1 MASRQST
8 VDYVLEQIAGAGN
21 VSARKM
27 FGEYGIYCDGRMVAL
42 VCDDLFYVKPT
53 VAGRGFAAGC
63 EEAPPYAGAKPCLLI
78 SEDRLEDPD
87 WVGELVRLTTA
98 EIPLPKP
105 KPPKEKAAKAK
116 SGR

>member
-53 VAGRGFAAGC
+53 EAGRNFAAGC
-63 EEAPPYAGAKPCLLI
+63 EEAAPYVGAKPCLLI

-87 WVGELVRLTTA
+87 WVGELVRLTTR

-105 KPPKEKAAKAK
+105 KASKAKAPSK
-116 SGR
+116 SSR

>member
-8 VDYVLEQIAGAGN
+8 VDYVLEQITSAGT

-42 VCDDLFYVKPT
+42 ICDDLFFVKPT
-53 VAGRGFAAGC
+53 VAGRNFAAGC
-63 EEAPPYAGAKPCLLI
+63 EEAPPYGSAKPCLLI
-78 SEDRLEDPD
+78 SEDRLEDSE
-87 WVGELVRLTTA
+87 WVSELVRLTTQ

-105 KPPKEKAAKAK
+105 KRPKA
-116 SGR
+116 GRAR